1 MDRPTSAFFTS
12 RPSTT
17 AMRPDTS
24 SNEQQKPTS
33 AGGPPVPPRTPYHF
47 KGSEAPEQDTKLE
60 DVVDEL
66 PDHVIS
72 RSGTPN
78 QWAFDDKEPSLK
90 TAPPRPTSA
99 ASPETRRR
107 SRSRLVTHIRRSG
120 RGVRGHTVY
129 GCCVGCCE
137 VRSRQDQ
144 PRPRNSWAWCS
155 RREATRH
162 RKDDVLT

>member
-1 MDRPTSAFFTS
+1 MIANMRSRIFYPFVGEKGIEFDQMDRPTSAFFTS

-24 SNEQQKPTS
+24 SNERQQQQPPES

-99 ASPETRRR
+99 T
-107 SRSRLVTHIRRSG
+107 
-120 RGVRGHTVY
+120 
-129 GCCVGCCE
+129 CCTPPV
-137 VRSRQDQ
+137 
-144 PRPRNSWAWCS
+144 PRKVPISVD
-155 RREATRH
+155 H
-162 RKDDVLT
+162 HLRK